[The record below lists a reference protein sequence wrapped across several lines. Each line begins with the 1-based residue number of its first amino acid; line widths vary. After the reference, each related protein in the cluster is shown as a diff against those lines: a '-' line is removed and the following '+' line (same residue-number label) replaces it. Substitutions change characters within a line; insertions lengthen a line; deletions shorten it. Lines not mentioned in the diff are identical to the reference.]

1 MQEYIVELEHINK
14 SFPGVKALDDVSFN
28 LKSGEVLALLGENG
42 AGKSTLAR
50 RLAADFG
57 YIYVDTGAMF
67 RTIGLYALRAGK
79 EPKDNEAVDALLPNI
94 TLEFAFIEGEQH
106 IYLNG
111 EDVSTAIRTEEVGM
125 AASAVGANPSVR
137 AFLLEMQ
144 RDMAKTQ
151 NILMDGRDI
160 GTVVLPNATVK
171 IFLTASPEAR
181 ATRRWKEY
189 QQKGIDTPY
198 EDVLAD
204 VKQRDY
210 QDTHRAAA
218 PLKQAD
224 DAVLLDTSEL
234 NFEQSFEAMKKIIT
248 EKVR

>member
-1 MQEYIVELEHINK
+1 MISVAIDG
-14 SFPGVKALDDVSFN
+14 PA
-28 LKSGEVLALLGENG
+28 G

-79 EPKDNEAVDALLPNI
+79 DPKDNEAVNALLPNI

-125 AASAVGANPSVR
+125 AASAVGANPAVR

-144 RDMAKTQ
+144 RNLARTHDV
-151 NILMDGRDI
+151 IMDGRDI
-160 GTVVLPNATVK
+160 GTVVLPQADLK
-171 IFLTASPEAR
+171 IFLTASVEERAR
-181 ATRRWKEY
+181 RRCRELQARGDQVDLATIQAE
-189 QQKGIDTPY
+189 I
-198 EDVLAD
+198 A
-204 VKQRDY
+204 QRDY
-210 QDTHRAAA
+210 ADSHRSAA
-218 PLKQAD
+218 PLRKAA
-224 DAVLLDTSEL
+224 DAVVVDTSQMDREESL
-234 NFEQSFEAMKKIIT
+234 AALIT
-248 EKVR
+248 LAKERLGL

>member
-1 MQEYIVELEHINK
+1 MISVAIDG
-14 SFPGVKALDDVSFN
+14 PA
-28 LKSGEVLALLGENG
+28 G

-125 AASAVGANPSVR
+125 AASAVGANPAVR

-218 PLKQAD
+218 PLRQAD
-224 DAVLLDTSEL
+224 DAG
-234 NFEQSFEAMKKIIT
+234 
-248 EKVR
+248 VRAGRT

>member
-1 MQEYIVELEHINK
+1 M
-14 SFPGVKALDDVSFN
+14 VSVAID
-28 LKSGEVLALLGENG
+28 GPAG

-50 RLAADFG
+50 RLAAEMG

-79 EPKDNEAVDALLPNI
+79 DPKDNAAVNALLPEI
-94 TLEFAFIEGEQH
+94 ELHFAFIDGEQ
-106 IYLNG
+106 
-111 EDVSTAIRTEEVGM
+111 DV
-125 AASAVGANPSVR
+125 
-137 AFLLEMQ
+137 
-144 RDMAKTQ
+144 
-151 NILMDGRDI
+151 LMDGRDI

-171 IFLTASPEAR
+171 IFLTATPEAR

-189 QQKGIDTPY
+189 REKGIDTPY
-198 EDVLAD
+198 EEVLAD

-234 NFEQSFEAMKKIIT
+234 DFEQSLAAMKKIIAQ
-248 EKVR
+248 KVG

>member
-1 MQEYIVELEHINK
+1 MISVAIDG
-14 SFPGVKALDDVSFN
+14 PA
-28 LKSGEVLALLGENG
+28 G

-79 EPKDNEAVDALLPNI
+79 DPKDNEAVDALLPNI

-125 AASAVGANPSVR
+125 AASAVGANPAVR

-181 ATRRWKEY
+181 QAARLSGHPPRRSPP
-189 QQKGIDTPY
+189 QAG
-198 EDVLAD
+198 
-204 VKQRDY
+204 RRC
-210 QDTHRAAA
+210 RAAGHFGA
-218 PLKQAD
+218 
-224 DAVLLDTSEL
+224 E
-234 NFEQSFEAMKKIIT
+234 F
-248 EKVR
+248 

>member
-1 MQEYIVELEHINK
+1 MISVAIDG
-14 SFPGVKALDDVSFN
+14 PA
-28 LKSGEVLALLGENG
+28 G

-79 EPKDNEAVDALLPNI
+79 DPKDNEAVNALLPNI

-181 ATRRWKEY
+181 AT
-189 QQKGIDTPY
+189 
-198 EDVLAD
+198 
-204 VKQRDY
+204 
-210 QDTHRAAA
+210 A